1 MTAAQITG
9 CGQPD
14 FFMNNLP
21 IGIFDS
27 GVGGL
32 TVMRELRRLLPAEHL
47 IYLGDTARV
56 PYGNKSQ
63 ATVTRYAVEDVQ
75 FLLGQ
80 GVKMIVIACNTASAM
95 AAQALREVFP
105 DVPILGMIGPGSRAA
120 CAATKNG
127 RIGVIATA
135 GTIGSGAY
143 ESRIRETIAETGG
156 AGVEIIGKACP
167 LFVPLVEEGET
178 DSPITRLVA
187 EKYLAGF
194 RDAGIDAL
202 VLGCTHYPLLK
213 AVIAETVGPGV
224 MLVDSAAAAAAE
236 TAAHLEEHG
245 LLRHGREGGDAGQG
259 ADRFYVTDAA
269 ARFHGIAESFLGH
282 AVDHLELV
290 ELGGWNGGA
299 PEAF

>member
-1 MTAAQITG
+1 
-9 CGQPD
+9 
-14 FFMNNLP
+14 MNTLP

-56 PYGNKSQ
+56 PYGNKSRS
-63 ATVTRYAVEDVQ
+63 TVRRYALEDVQ

-95 AAQALREVFP
+95 AEQVLREQFP
-105 DVPILGMIGPGSRAA
+105 DIPILGMIGPGSRAA

-143 ESRIRETIAETGG
+143 ELCIRETMAASSGDS
-156 AGVEIIGKACP
+156 VEILGKACP

-178 DSPITRLVA
+178 HSAITRLVA

-194 RDAGIDAL
+194 RDEGIDTL

-213 AVIAETVGPGV
+213 AVIAETVGAPV
-224 MLVDSAAAAAAE
+224 TLVDSAAAAAAE
-236 TAAHLEEHG
+236 TGVGLAERG
-245 LLRHGREGGDAGQG
+245 LLRPPGKSREAVPGK
-259 ADRFYVTDAA
+259 DRFYVTDAA
-269 ARFHGIAESFLGH
+269 ARFHGIAESFLGY

-290 ELGGWNGGA
+290 ELGGGGG
-299 PEAF
+299 